1 MTPVKVLLIEDN
13 LAEARLMR
21 ELLKESPI
29 KQFELLHVQRLQEAL
44 DRLQENCFDV
54 VLLDLTLPD
63 SAGLGSL
70 IPLLKAVPSLPIV
83 VLTNTNDDDL
93 ALEAV
98 RQGAQDYLVKRQ
110 VNSGVLIRS
119 LCYAIERKQVAEALK
134 TVNQA
139 LEVSVQERT
148 AELMKAKEMNQFK
161 SDFASILSHDFRSPL
176 TTILLATGLLQ
187 NNDQKLSQEK
197 KFAHFQL
204 IRSAIND
211 MARLLDEFLLLSQ
224 AEAGK
229 LTCKLIPMELEQFC
243 RKLVEEARLST
254 NAKDLILT
262 FNCQHSDRLHGSVWD
277 ESLLKHILSNLL
289 NNAIKYS
296 AAGGQVQFELT
307 AEERT
312 VTFRFQDRGI
322 GIPPADQAQLFQ
334 PFFRANNANKIPG
347 TGLGLAIV
355 KKCIEAHSGEIA
367 LESTVGVGTT
377 FTVTLP
383 LVKGISD
390 LCPMFMQSIEQL

>member
-21 ELLKESPI
+21 ELLKESPA
-29 KQFELLHVQRLQEAL
+29 KQFELAHVQRLREAL
-44 DRLQENCFDV
+44 DQLHEDCFDV

-70 IPLLKAVPSLPIV
+70 IPLLKTVPSLPIV

-148 AELMKAKEMNQFK
+148 AELVKAKEMNQFK

-187 NNDQKLSQEK
+187 NNDQRLSQEK
-197 KFAHFQL
+197 KLAHFQL

-229 LTCKLIPMELEQFC
+229 LKCKLIPMELEEFC
-243 RKLVEEARLST
+243 RKLVEEAKLSSS
-254 NAKDLILT
+254 AKDLMLT
-262 FNCQHSDRLHGSVWD
+262 FNCQHRDRLSDSVWD

-296 AAGGQVQFELT
+296 PAGGQVRFDLMV
-307 AEERT
+307 AEKV
-312 VTFRFQDRGI
+312 VTFRFQDQGI
-322 GIPPADQAQLFQ
+322 GIPKADRAQLFQ
-334 PFFRANNANKIPG
+334 PFFRAHNAEHIPG

-355 KKCIEAHSGEIA
+355 KKCVEAHGGEIV
-367 LESTVGVGTT
+367 LQSEVGLGTT
-377 FTVTLP
+377 FTATLP
-383 LVKGISD
+383 LIK
-390 LCPMFMQSIEQL
+390 

>member
-21 ELLKESPI
+21 ELLKESPV
-29 KQFELLHVQRLQEAL
+29 KQFELVHVQRLREAL
-44 DRLQENCFDV
+44 DQLHEDCFDV

-70 IPLLKAVPSLPIV
+70 IPLLKTVPSLPIV

-110 VNSGVLIRS
+110 VNSGLLIRS

-134 TVNQA
+134 TVNQV
-139 LEVSVQERT
+139 LEASVQERT
-148 AELMKAKEMNQFK
+148 AELVKAKEINQFK
-161 SDFASILSHDFRSPL
+161 SDFASLLSHDFRSPL
-176 TTILLATGLLQ
+176 TRILLATGLLQ
-187 NNDQKLSQEK
+187 NNDQRLSQEK
-197 KFAHFQL
+197 KLAHFQL

-229 LTCKLIPMELEQFC
+229 LKCKLIPMELEEFC
-243 RKLVEEARLST
+243 YKLVEEAKLST
-254 NAKDLILT
+254 STKDLTLT
-262 FNCQHSDRLHGSVWD
+262 FNCQHGDRLHDSVWD
-277 ESLLKHILSNLL
+277 ENLLKHILSNLL

-296 AAGGQVQFELT
+296 PAGGRVQFDLT
-307 AEERT
+307 VAEKA

-322 GIPPADQAQLFQ
+322 GIPKADQAQLFQ
-334 PFFRANNANKIPG
+334 PFFRAHNADRIPG

-355 KKCIEAHSGEIA
+355 KKCVEAHGGEIV
-367 LESTVGVGTT
+367 LQSEVGVGTI
-377 FTVTLP
+377 FTVILP
-383 LVKGISD
+383 IVKGSGS
-390 LCPMFMQSIEQL
+390 LCPIFMQSIEQM

>member
-1 MTPVKVLLIEDN
+1 M
-13 LAEARLMR
+13 
-21 ELLKESPI
+21 
-29 KQFELLHVQRLQEAL
+29 HVQRLREAL
-44 DRLQENCFDV
+44 DRLHDDCFDV

-70 IPLLKAVPSLPIV
+70 TPLLKTAPSLPIV

-119 LCYAIERKQVAEALK
+119 LCYATERKQVAEALK

-148 AELMKAKEMNQFK
+148 AELLKAKEMNRFK

-197 KFAHFQL
+197 KLAHFQL

-229 LTCKLIPMELEQFC
+229 LKCKLIPMELEEFC
-243 RKLVEEARLST
+243 RQLVEEAKLST
-254 NAKDLILT
+254 NAKDLTLT
-262 FNCQHSDRLHGSVWD
+262 FNCHHPEQLHGSVWD

-296 AAGGQVQFELT
+296 PSGAQVRFELN
-307 AEERT
+307 AEEKA
-312 VTFRFQDRGI
+312 VTFRFQDQGI
-322 GIPPADQAQLFQ
+322 GIPKADQAQLFQ
-334 PFFRANNANKIPG
+334 PFFRAHNTANIPG

-355 KKCIEAHSGEIA
+355 KKCIETHGGAIA
-367 LESTVGVGTT
+367 VQSEVGVGTT

-383 LVKGISD
+383 LVKGIGD
-390 LCPMFMQSIEQL
+390 TCPVFMLSLDQL

>member
-1 MTPVKVLLIEDN
+1 
-13 LAEARLMR
+13 
-21 ELLKESPI
+21 LLKT
-29 KQFELLHVQRLQEAL
+29 A
-44 DRLQENCFDV
+44 
-54 VLLDLTLPD
+54 
-63 SAGLGSL
+63 
-70 IPLLKAVPSLPIV
+70 PSVPIV

-110 VNSGVLIRS
+110 VNSSVLIRS

-148 AELMKAKEMNQFK
+148 AELIKAKEMNQFK

-197 KFAHFQL
+197 KVAHFQL

-224 AEAGK
+224 AEVGK
-229 LTCKLIPMELEQFC
+229 LKCQLIPMELEEFC
-243 RKLVEEARLST
+243 VKLFEEAKLST
-254 NAKDLILT
+254 NAKDLSLT
-262 FNCQHSDRLHGSVWD
+262 FNCYRGDRLRGAVWD
-277 ESLLKHILSNLL
+277 ESLLRHILSNLL

-296 AAGGQVQFELT
+296 PANGQVQFDLAV
-307 AEERT
+307 AEKA

-322 GIPPADQAQLFQ
+322 GIPKADQAQLFQ
-334 PFFRANNANKIPG
+334 PFFRAQNTTNIPG

-355 KKCIEAHSGEIA
+355 KKCVDAHGGEIA
-367 LESTVGVGTT
+367 LHSEVGSGTT

-383 LVKGISD
+383 LVKGIGN
-390 LCPMFMQSIEQL
+390 LCPVFMQSIEQL